1 VTGAREVLR
10 GSVVG
15 PGGALR
21 TAAVTV
27 EGDRIGE
34 VSLGGP
40 GEGETIIAPGFID
53 LQVNGFHG
61 HDAAAGA
68 EAIAAISAAL
78 PRTGVTAF
86 LPTIISRPL
95 EEGQRFVRAAAAA
108 ATPGARVLGA
118 HMEGPFLNPLRHGAH
133 DPTCMWA
140 PTENRV
146 AQVLEVPPRLLTLAP
161 ELEGGLEAVS
171 RLSCAGVTV
180 ALGHSDATYEVA
192 LAAIEAGARFAVHL
206 FNAMP
211 PLHHR
216 APGLVGAVLDDPR
229 ITAGLVADGLHVHA
243 TLLALAACAKG
254 AGRLALTTDQM
265 SAAGMPP
272 GRYRIS
278 GREVVS
284 DGEAVRLDDGTLAGS
299 AATMDA
305 LVGAAAAQFGLQ
317 RALTMASR
325 TPARLL
331 GLASLGRLATG
342 CQADLVVLGRDLR
355 VRRTLV
361 AGRTVYAA

>member
-1 VTGAREVLR
+1 MSGTSEVLR

-21 TAAVTV
+21 AATV
-27 EGDRIGE
+27 AVDGDVIGD

-40 GEGETIIAPGFID
+40 GDGETIIAPGFID
-53 LQVNGFHG
+53 LQVNGFLG
-61 HDAAAGA
+61 HDAAAGPD
-68 EAIAAISAAL
+68 AIAAISEAL
-78 PRTGVTAF
+78 PRTGVTGF

-95 EEGQRFVRAAAAA
+95 EEGQRFVKSAADAAA
-108 ATPGARVLGA
+108 PGARVLGA
-118 HMEGPFLNPLRHGAH
+118 HMEGPFLNPRRHGAH
-133 DPTCMWA
+133 DPACMSA
-140 PTENRV
+140 PTEDRV

-161 ELEGGLEAVS
+161 ELEGALEAVS
-171 RLSCAGVTV
+171 RLSYAGITV
-180 ALGHSDATYEVA
+180 ALGHSDAAYEVG

-206 FNAMP
+206 FNTMP

-216 APGLVGAVLDDPR
+216 APGLVGALLDDPR
-229 ITAGLVADGLHVHA
+229 ITAGLVADGLHVHG
-243 TLLALAACAKG
+243 TLLALAVCAKG
-254 AGRLALTTDQM
+254 AGRLALTTDQV

-278 GREVVS
+278 GQEVVS
-284 DGEAVRLDDGTLAGS
+284 DGEAVRLPDGTLAGS
-299 AATMDA
+299 AATMDS
-305 LVGAAAAQFGLQ
+305 LVRGAAAQFGLQ

-331 GLASLGRLATG
+331 GLGSLGRLAAG
-342 CQADLVVLGRDLR
+342 CRADLVVLSRDLR